1 MARNTVEIR
10 GMDVLLRKLKA
21 MQDDLRRGAVTKA
34 AGKKGAEV
42 AKKEMRIQVP
52 RRTGDLA
59 DSIMD
64 EVKEEKGGRILI
76 GIGPDEKHFYGG
88 ILELRGHP
96 WMRPSLDARE
106 DEITAAVGEEL
117 KAALLKYAK

>member
-10 GMDVLLRKLKA
+10 GLDDLLRKLKA
-21 MQDDLRRGAVTKA
+21 MQDDLRRGVVTKA
-34 AGKKGAEV
+34 AGKAGAEV

-76 GIGPDEKHFYGG
+76 GIGPDDKHWYGG
-88 ILELRGHP
+88 ILELKGHP

-106 DEITAAVGEEL
+106 ADIVEAVGGEFKDAML
-117 KAALLKYAK
+117 RHAR